1 MGDSSSPALAG
12 KAELASPLAQKG
24 TGSEAGGGGG
34 EGGRHR
40 PGQIRPCEEPDAGGQ
55 RRAAASRGASRVGR
69 GVSRWRDQTGTGVG
83 WGTGALELLSLCLLF
98 LPSEDPNSLG
108 SPSPSCPT
116 QRESVFAFGSQ
127 SLRLDVAAGEHRAAE
142 FWVEL
147 RSRGLGSLGHTV
159 VRPGVTGL
167 AEGDPGWRAEASG
180 RVGAA
185 RPGSPLS
192 ALPEPPGRRTAVL
205 RPR

>member
-55 RRAAASRGASRVGR
+55 RRASAS
-69 GVSRWRDQTGTGVG
+69 
-83 WGTGALELLSLCLLF
+83 LELLSLCLLF

-116 QRESVFAFGSQ
+116 QRESVFPFGSQ

-159 VRPGVTGL
+159 ARPGVTGL